1 MLIRQGERR
10 HITFRRRVLF
20 RYTVQS
26 KSYQNIWTFPTPDF
40 VLAQTYGCNMFMGK
54 LFPFLLVLAASV
66 QGSAGSQNCGRGALT
81 TRFGRTM
88 NTFSGYSLGKCK
100 MFLRWE
106 MRQRRDLEL
115 KIKDLYEI

>member
-66 QGSAGSQNCGRGALT
+66 QGSAGSSELRKGGSND
-81 TRFGRTM
+81 
-88 NTFSGYSLGKCK
+88 TFRSNDEY
-100 MFLRWE
+100 FLWLLFRHV
-106 MRQRRDLEL
+106 
-115 KIKDLYEI
+115 